1 MPAASQATCT
11 VNWVQKCALV
21 AVTGFRARPA
31 SGVAPDGHTEAC
43 GVFEDRA
50 PRGPYKDAT
59 ETGGSGLTVP
69 MLDRT
74 DLEV

>member
-1 MPAASQATCT
+1 M
-11 VNWVQKCALV
+11 
-21 AVTGFRARPA
+21 TGFRARPA
-31 SGVAPDGHTEAC
+31 SGVAPYGHTEAC
-43 GVFEDRA
+43 GVLEDRA

-59 ETGGSGLTVP
+59 ETGVSGLTVP